1 MTFALTVAPG
11 QRAGHL
17 GGPSAFL
24 EAMVKLNVMQA
35 LCP

>member
-1 MTFALTVAPG
+1 MTFALTVAPA

-17 GGPSAFL
+17 GGPSACL
-24 EAMVKLNVMQA
+24 EAMVKLSGMQA

>member
-1 MTFALTVAPG
+1 MSFVLSMAPA

-24 EAMVKLNVMQA
+24 EALVKLNAMQA

>member
-1 MTFALTVAPG
+1 MTFTLTVAPA
-11 QRAGHL
+11 QQAGHL
-17 GGPSAFL
+17 GWPSAFL